1 MKDEILNRILSD
13 QIFRRALVKKSFFWF
28 FHTYFSHYIL
38 YPTADFHKEMFTL
51 LEDQSVNTV
60 GIVAF
65 RGSAKS
71 TIATLSY
78 PIWAMIGDLSKKYI
92 LLVSQTQGLSR
103 QILSNIKQEFETNEL
118 LIKDFG
124 PFSEIADEWRANSLV
139 ISQYGSRITA
149 ISASESIRGLRHR
162 QYRPDLT
169 VLDDVEDLETVKTK
183 EGRDKIWNW
192 LTGEVIPI
200 GDNATKLICVGN
212 MLHEDSLMMRVK
224 QSLLSGTMDGEY
236 REYPLIDDKNGI
248 LWNSKFPTMVEIE
261 ELKSKVPNES
271 AWFREYL
278 LKIIADEDRVVK
290 KEWIHYYDKLPTRDQ
305 AYPRL
310 LAVGVDL
317 AISEKSNADY
327 TTFIP
332 SYVTG
337 FGEDIKIFILPY
349 VTNKRLTF
357 PQTIDELKN
366 LSRRMQTEF
375 GRQPTIYIENVAYQA
390 SLAQQLVVER
400 LFAEAVSVN
409 GLDKRSRLSIT
420 SPYIK
425 SGKILFPRHGGEDLV
440 SQITNFG
447 IEKHDDLA
455 DGFSTLIIKTIE
467 NDRPYSKSFHIT
479 KVETEPM
486 FRDFGGE
493 LVDVTQPFFRLD
505 TKF

>member
-1 MKDEILNRILSD
+1 MNDEILNRIIND
-13 QIFRRALVKKSFFWF
+13 QTFRKALVKKSFFWF

-38 YPTADFHKEMFTL
+38 YPTADFHKEIFAL
-51 LEDQSVNTV
+51 LEDQNIKTA

-71 TIATLSY
+71 TIATLAY
-78 PIWAMIGDLSKKYI
+78 PLWAMIGRMTKKYI

-103 QILSNIKQEFETNEL
+103 QILANIKQEFESNEL

-124 PFSEIADEWRANSLV
+124 PFSEVADEWRANSLV

-162 QYRPDLT
+162 QYRPDLM

-200 GDNATKLICVGN
+200 GDSSTKLICVGN

-224 QSLLSGTMDGEY
+224 ENLLNGKMDGEY
-236 REYPLIDDKNGI
+236 REYPLIDDNGVI
-248 LWNSKFPTMVEIE
+248 LWKSKFPTLVEIE
-261 ELKSKVPNES
+261 QLKSKVPNES

-290 KEWIHYYDKLPTRDQ
+290 KEWIQYYDNLPDMRE

-317 AISEKSNADY
+317 AISEKSTADY
-327 TTFIP
+327 TTLVP
-332 SYVTG
+332 AYVTG
-337 FGEDIKIFILPY
+337 YGENLKIYILPY
-349 VTNKRLTF
+349 IINKRLTY
-357 PQTIDELKN
+357 PQTIEEIKKM
-366 LSRRMQTEF
+366 SSRMQLEF
-375 GRQPTIYIENVAYQA
+375 KRQPIIYVENVSYQL
-390 SLAQQLVVER
+390 SVVQQLIVEK
-400 LFAEAVSVN
+400 LFAEPVSVN

-420 SPYIK
+420 TPYIK
-425 SGKILFPRHGGEDLV
+425 SGKVLFPSYGASELI

-455 DGFSTLIIKTIE
+455 DGFSTMMIKIIEGDKPYYKFRFE
-467 NDRPYSKSFHIT
+467 NS
-479 KVETEPM
+479 EPAPIYV
-486 FRDFGGE
+486 DFGGIV
-493 LVDVTQPFFRLD
+493 VDMSKPLFSMD
-505 TKF
+505 MKF

>member
-1 MKDEILNRILSD
+1 MNDEIFNRILND
-13 QIFRRALVKKSFFWF
+13 QTFRKALVKKSFFWF

-38 YPTADFHKEMFTL
+38 YPTADFHKEMFAL
-51 LEDQSVNTV
+51 LEDQDVMTV

-78 PIWAMIGDLSKKYI
+78 PIWAMIGMLSKKYI

-103 QILSNIKQEFETNEL
+103 QILANIKQEFESNEL

-124 PFSEIADEWRANSLV
+124 PFSEVADEWRANSLV

-200 GDNATKLICVGN
+200 GDSGTKLICVGN

-224 QSLLSGTMDGEY
+224 ESLINGTMDGEY
-236 REYPLIDDKNGI
+236 REYPLLDDKNNI
-248 LWNSKFPTMVEIE
+248 LWKSKFPSLVEIE
-261 ELKSKVPNES
+261 QLKSKVPNES

-290 KEWIHYYDKLPTRDQ
+290 KEWIQFYDSLPDIREDP
-305 AYPRL
+305 PRL

-317 AISEKSNADY
+317 AISQKTTADF
-327 TTFIP
+327 TTLVPAYIVG
-332 SYVTG
+332 Y
-337 FGEDIKIFILPY
+337 GETLQIYILPY
-349 VTNKRLTF
+349 IVNKRLTY
-357 PQTIDELKN
+357 PQTIDEIKKM
-366 LSRRMQTEF
+366 STRMQLEF
-375 GRQPTIYIENVAYQA
+375 KRQPIIFVENVAYQ
-390 SLAQQLVVER
+390 LAVVQQLIVEK
-400 LFAEAVSVN
+400 LFAEPVSVN
-409 GLDKRSRLSIT
+409 GLDKSARLSIT
-420 SPYIK
+420 TPYIK
-425 SGKILFPRHGGEDLV
+425 SGKVLFPRYGAAELI

-447 IEKHDDLA
+447 IEKHEDLA
-455 DGFSTLIIKTIE
+455 DGFSTLIIKSIE
-467 NDRPYSKSFHIT
+467 SDRPYYKTNWENS
-479 KVETEPM
+479 EPSGPIYV
-486 FRDFGGE
+486 DFAGE
-493 LVDVTQPFFRLD
+493 RVDMSTPFFTMD
-505 TKF
+505 MKF